1 MKLIRIVVC
10 LAMNLVL
17 LSAGVSVSSTAS
29 AGSRHAGILQQ
40 PAPGQHET
48 PSQSMQG
55 KVVAIS
61 KTQLTLEVQANG
73 KSDSIDFTIDDHTK
87 TEGDIKPGS
96 IATVDYQTTDG
107 KKYATHIMPA
117 EAKRP

>member
-17 LSAGVSVSSTAS
+17 LGGGSVSSTAS
-29 AGSRHAGILQQ
+29 AGNRHAGIVQQ

-61 KTQLTLEVQANG
+61 KTELTLEVQANSE
-73 KSDSIDFTIDDHTK
+73 SDSIDFVIDEHTK

-96 IATVDYQTTDG
+96 MATVDYQTTDG

-117 EAKRP
+117 EAKHP